1 MAKKKMLS
9 TRVRWYSNVYTQESL
24 VLDYR
29 VWPTW
34 GSIYVNLYYIGYKL
48 VRVFAY
54 APLD

>member
-1 MAKKKMLS
+1 MLS